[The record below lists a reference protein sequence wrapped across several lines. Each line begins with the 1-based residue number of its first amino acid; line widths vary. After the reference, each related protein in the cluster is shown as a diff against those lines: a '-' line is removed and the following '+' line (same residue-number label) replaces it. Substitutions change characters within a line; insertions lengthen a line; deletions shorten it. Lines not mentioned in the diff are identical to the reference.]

1 MAIAPDGT
9 LAGHRQLRRDGAD
22 LGRDGTLRAPLTGH
36 TGSVEAVAI
45 SPDGTWLVT
54 GAGTLDGRARIWAAN
69 GTPRSTL
76 TEHKFDVDAVAT
88 LPRTTRPWPV
98 IAEHAPGRLP
108 GSGHRWGWRVTVA
121 GRSQEVTRARGD
133 RRAGPAR
140 PGIMGARFRSS
151 FHPDHAR
158 RRRRAQAAPG
168 AELTGRAAPGAAPA
182 IRAPSRF
189 LLGSL
194 TLLTCPPMPCQA
206 VLEPGAPGRTRA
218 GWPTLSVLIPAP
230 RIPRCGGMTGWRNVP
245 RAAHLR
251 AKQGSER

>member
-9 LAGHRQLRRDGAD
+9 WLATASFDGTTRIWAA
-22 LGRDGTLRAPLTGH
+22 DGTLRATLTGH

-45 SPDGTWLVT
+45 SPDGSWLVT
-54 GAGTLDGRARIWAAN
+54 GGTNDGRARIWAAN

-76 TEHKFDVDAVAT
+76 TEHKFDVDTAAT

-151 FHPDHAR
+151 FHPVMPGVVAGR
-158 RRRRAQAAPG
+158 RRRLAR
-168 AELTGRAAPGAAPA
+168 
-182 IRAPSRF
+182 S
-189 LLGSL
+189 
-194 TLLTCPPMPCQA
+194 
-206 VLEPGAPGRTRA
+206 
-218 GWPTLSVLIPAP
+218 
-230 RIPRCGGMTGWRNVP
+230 
-245 RAAHLR
+245 
-251 AKQGSER
+251 

>member
-1 MAIAPDGT
+1 MIAER
-9 LAGHRQLRRDGAD
+9 AGYLD
-22 LGRDGTLRAPLTGH
+22 P
-36 TGSVEAVAI
+36 
-45 SPDGTWLVT
+45 VT
-54 GAGTLDGRARIWAAN
+54 AGAGESR
-69 GTPRSTL
+69 
-76 TEHKFDVDAVAT
+76 
-88 LPRTTRPWPV
+88 WP
-98 IAEHAPGRLP
+98 
-108 GSGHRWGWRVTVA
+108 

-251 AKQGSER
+251 ARSRARSGSGGRSECRMDHIAASGPHSESSAAPAGHREVPRRAEVRGAYCARWPTRKWSPR

>member
-1 MAIAPDGT
+1 M
-9 LAGHRQLRRDGAD
+9 
-22 LGRDGTLRAPLTGH
+22 
-36 TGSVEAVAI
+36 
-45 SPDGTWLVT
+45 
-54 GAGTLDGRARIWAAN
+54 ARIWAAN

-76 TEHKFDVDAVAT
+76 TEHKFDVDAVAR

-133 RRAGPAR
+133 RGAGPAR

-194 TLLTCPPMPCQA
+194 SLPTCPPMPCQA

-230 RIPRCGGMTGWRNVP
+230 VIPRCGGMTGGGMFRVQLISARSRVRSGSGGRSECRMDHIPASGPHSESSAAPVGHREVP
-245 RAAHLR
+245 RR
-251 AKQGSER
+251 AEVRGACCARWPTRKWSPR